1 MTMESEYLN
10 LIQDVLMNG
19 VKKMDRTGTG
29 TLSVF
34 GRQIRCDL
42 NKGFPAITTKKL
54 FWKGVVGELL
64 WLLSGSTN
72 VKPLQ
77 DQDIH
82 IWDAWAD
89 KETGELGPVYGKQ
102 WRNWTQYAYVQGE
115 TPLTFERIK
124 SNRIDQI
131 ANVIETIKTNPD
143 SRRMVVS
150 AWNVGQLSQ
159 MALEPCHAFFQF
171 YTREI
176 PVNERVML
184 LGHKYGGEI
193 RAKTNDP
200 KFMEAILAQEKI
212 PTRYLDCQMYQRSAD
227 LFLGVP
233 FNIASYALLTHMI
246 AQVTGLQVGELV
258 ITFGDAHIYLNH
270 RDQVNEMLSRDPR
283 VLPVLRL
290 NPAIQDIDGF
300 QLADAELVGYLPYPA
315 IAAPIAI

>member
-227 LFLGVP
+227 RPGHRAPGRRARHHLRGRPHLPEPPGSGERDALPGPPGAPGPPAQPRHPGHRWLPACGRRTGRVPSLPRHRRSDCNLG
-233 FNIASYALLTHMI
+233 T
-246 AQVTGLQVGELV
+246 
-258 ITFGDAHIYLNH
+258 
-270 RDQVNEMLSRDPR
+270 R
-283 VLPVLRL
+283 
-290 NPAIQDIDGF
+290 
-300 QLADAELVGYLPYPA
+300 
-315 IAAPIAI
+315 